1 MKFNIS
7 SKTFYQS
14 AAAVSKVISNK
25 NALAILDNFLLD
37 IDAEAKVLTITGSD
51 QENALSARVA
61 IEEAAG
67 SGSVCVGARR
77 LVELLKE
84 LPEQGI
90 TISINDDTLEM
101 QITYQAGH
109 FAFVCLPGTQYPRF
123 EPEISGEPAVFTIA
137 AEQMVTGL
145 DNTMFAAATE
155 EYRQAMMGV
164 RFDVTP
170 DKIVFAAT
178 DTRKLVRFVDSRT
191 APDVTASGT
200 IPAKAAGII
209 KNVLAGEDNLK
220 ITMYNKSALLETE
233 HISFQLT
240 FLGGNYP
247 DYNRVIPR
255 NNPNILTI
263 ERQAFLNAVRR
274 VGIFVEVEGG
284 LEKFRFAQDSVLI
297 KSSDPNLCSSAREQ
311 VPCNYS
317 GNELTI
323 GFNASYLIEILGTL
337 KTQEIAIELG
347 DAARP
352 GVFKP
357 MEEPENTQLVIILMP
372 MTVSDF

>member
-7 SKTFYQS
+7 SKAFYSS
-14 AAAVSKVISNK
+14 AAAVSKVISSK
-25 NALAILDNFLLD
+25 NALAILDNFHLNLD
-37 IDAEAKVLTITGSD
+37 SETSVLTITGSD

-61 IEEAAG
+61 VEDAKG
-67 SGSVCVGARR
+67 SGAVCVGARR

-90 TISINDDTLEM
+90 TVDVNDDTLEM
-101 QITYQAGH
+101 QISYQAGNYS
-109 FAFVCLPGTQYPRF
+109 FVCLPGDQYPEF
-123 EPEISGEPAVFTIA
+123 TPETGGEAATFTIA
-137 AEQMVTGL
+137 AEQMTAGL

-164 RFDVTP
+164 RFEVSPEKLT
-170 DKIVFAAT
+170 FAAT
-178 DTRKLVRFVDSRT
+178 DTRKLVRYTDSRT
-191 APDVTASGT
+191 APGVSAAGT

-209 KNVLAGEDNLK
+209 KNVLGRDESLTV
-220 ITMYNKSALLETE
+220 TMYARSARLESE
-233 HISFQLT
+233 HITFQLT

-255 NNPNILTI
+255 NNPNVLTI
-263 ERQAFLNAVRR
+263 DRTALLNAVRR
-274 VGIFVEVEGG
+274 VGIFVEVDGG
-284 LEKFRFAQDSVLI
+284 LEKFRFSPDNVLI
-297 KSSDPNLCSSAREQ
+297 KSNDPSLCTSAREQ

-323 GFNASYLIEILGTL
+323 GFNASYLVEILNTL
-337 KTQEIAIELG
+337 RTGEIAIELG
-347 DAARP
+347 DASRP

-357 MEEPENTQLVIILMP
+357 MEEPDNTELVMLLMP
-372 MTVSDF
+372 MIVSDF

>member
-1 MKFNIS
+1 MKFNVS
-7 SKTFYQS
+7 SKAFFS
-14 AAAVSKVISNK
+14 AAQAVSKVICNK
-25 NALAILDNFLLD
+25 NALAILDNFLLTV
-37 IDAEAKVLTITGSD
+37 DAENGVLTIMGSD
-51 QENALSARVA
+51 QENALSARVS
-61 IEEAAG
+61 IEEAVG

-90 TISINDDTLEM
+90 TVEVNDDTLEM

-109 FAFVCLPGTQYPRF
+109 FSFVCLPGEQYPRF
-123 EPEISGEPAVFTIA
+123 EPETDGEPAVFTLA
-137 AEQMVTGL
+137 TEQMVAGL

-164 RFDVTP
+164 RFEVFP

-191 APDVTASGT
+191 APDVKAAGT

-209 KNVLAGEDNLK
+209 KNVMGSDESLTV
-220 ITMYNKSALLETE
+220 TMYTKSARLETE
-233 HISFQLT
+233 HITFQLT

-263 ERQAFLNAVRR
+263 ERTALLNAVRR
-274 VGIFVEVEGG
+274 VGIFVEVDGG
-284 LEKFRFAQDSVLI
+284 LEKFRFSQDSVLI
-297 KSSDPNLCSSAREQ
+297 KSSDPSLCTSARES
-311 VPCNYS
+311 VPCNYNGS
-317 GNELTI
+317 DLTI
-323 GFNASYLIEILGTL
+323 GFNASYLIEILSTL
-337 KTQEIAIELG
+337 RTSEIAIELG

-357 MEEPENTQLVIILMP
+357 MEEPENTELVMLLMP

>member
-1 MKFNIS
+1 MKFNVS
-7 SKTFYQS
+7 SKAFYTS
-14 AAAVSKVISNK
+14 AQAVSKVISSK
-25 NALAILDNFLLD
+25 NALAILDNFLLTV
-37 IDAEAKVLTITGSD
+37 DAEAKVLTIMGSD

-61 IEEAAG
+61 IEDAAG

-90 TISINDDTLEM
+90 TVEVNDDTLEM

-109 FAFVCLPGTQYPRF
+109 YSFVGLPGAQYPQF
-123 EPEISGEPAVFTIA
+123 EPEMSGDPAVFNIA
-137 AEQMVTGL
+137 TEQMVSGL

-164 RFDVTP
+164 RFDVFP

-178 DTRKLVRFVDSRT
+178 DTRKLVRYVDSRT

-209 KNVLAGEDNLK
+209 KNVMGADESLTV
-220 ITMYNKSALLETE
+220 TMYSKSARLETE
-233 HISFQLT
+233 HITFQLT

-255 NNPNILTI
+255 NNPNVLTI
-263 ERQAFLNAVRR
+263 ERQALLNAVRR
-274 VGIFVEVEGG
+274 VGIFVEIDGG
-284 LEKFRFAQDSVLI
+284 LEKFRFSQDNVLI
-297 KSSDPNLCSSAREQ
+297 KSSDPSLCTSAREQ

-323 GFNASYLIEILGTL
+323 GFNASYLIEILNTL
-337 KTQEIAIELG
+337 RTAEIVVELG

-357 MEEPENTQLVIILMP
+357 MDEPENTELVMLLMP